1 MQLLR
6 SYTTIV
12 VNKDLQGNIVMNYLR
27 NRMFQEKVRS
37 SPAIFGIMQEIFK
50 LNLMVWQWRGQNLLK
65 LDYFYFPFHLLLLC
79 WL

>member
-50 LNLMVWQWRGQNLLK
+50 LNLMVWQ
-65 LDYFYFPFHLLLLC
+65 
-79 WL
+79 